1 MIRRRWSEGDA
12 GTRTGPNLL
21 DMTPVREVEWEED
34 EGGVV
39 TLLRSRPR
47 VRGPRSM
54 GRWVSFMLAPPR
66 IRLDEVGSF
75 AWLRMS
81 GTINVGELAALVRNE
96 FGDRVDPVNQRLG
109 HLVRLLKR
117 ERFVSYAELRGPMRD
132 PGRRM

>member
-1 MIRRRWSEGDA
+1 MIGRRGPRRDSDA
-12 GTRTGPNLL
+12 RIGPNLL

-34 EGGVV
+34 ESGVV
-39 TLLRSRPR
+39 TLVRSRPR

-81 GTINVGELAALVRNE
+81 GTMKVGDLAALVREE
-96 FGDRVDPVNQRLG
+96 FGERVDPVNQRLG

-117 ERFVSYAELRGPMRD
+117 ERFVSYLELRDPTRFSGP
-132 PGRRM
+132 

>member
-1 MIRRRWSEGDA
+1 MIRRDRSEGNA
-12 GTRTGPNLL
+12 GTRSGPNLL
-21 DMTPVREVEWEED
+21 DMTPVRQVEWEED
-34 EGGVV
+34 ESGVV
-39 TLLRSRPR
+39 TLVRRRPR

-81 GTINVGELAALVRNE
+81 GSIDVGDLAALVREE
-96 FGDRVDPVNQRLG
+96 FGDRVEPVNQRLG

-117 ERFVSYAELRGPMRD
+117 ERFVSYMEPKGIATRS
-132 PGRRM
+132 

>member
-1 MIRRRWSEGDA
+1 MIRRRRSRGDA

-34 EGGVV
+34 ESGIV
-39 TLLRSRPR
+39 TLIRSRPR

-75 AWLRMS
+75 AWRRMS
-81 GTINVGELAALVRNE
+81 GTINVGELAALVREE

-117 ERFVSYAELRGPMRD
+117 ERFVSYVQPRGPIRD

>member
-1 MIRRRWSEGDA
+1 MIGRRGPRRDSDA
-12 GTRTGPNLL
+12 RIGPNLL

-34 EGGVV
+34 ESGVV
-39 TLLRSRPR
+39 TLVRSRPR

-66 IRLDEVGSF
+66 IRLDEVGSY

-81 GTINVGELAALVRNE
+81 GTINVGDLAELVREE
-96 FGDRVDPVNQRLG
+96 FGERVDPVNQRLG

-117 ERFVSYAELRGPMRD
+117 ERFVSYMELNGPVRGS
-132 PGRRM
+132 GA

>member
-1 MIRRRWSEGDA
+1 VIRRGRSERNA
-12 GTRTGPNLL
+12 STRPGPNLL

-34 EGGVV
+34 ESGVV
-39 TLLRSRPR
+39 TLVRRRPR

-81 GTINVGELAALVRNE
+81 GSIDVGDLAALVREE
-96 FGDRVDPVNQRLG
+96 FGDRVEPVNQRLG

-117 ERFVSYAELRGPMRD
+117 ERFVSYMEPKGIATRS
-132 PGRRM
+132 

>member
-1 MIRRRWSEGDA
+1 MIGRRGSRRDTDA
-12 GTRTGPNLL
+12 RIGPNLL

-34 EGGVV
+34 ESGVV
-39 TLLRSRPR
+39 TLVRSRPR

-81 GTINVGELAALVRNE
+81 GTMKVGDLAALVREE
-96 FGDRVDPVNQRLG
+96 FGERVDPVNQRLG

-117 ERFVSYAELRGPMRD
+117 ERFVSYLEMKDPTRFSGP
-132 PGRRM
+132 

>member
-1 MIRRRWSEGDA
+1 MIGRRGSRRDA
-12 GTRTGPNLL
+12 GARAGPNLL

-34 EGGVV
+34 ETGIV
-39 TLLRSRPR
+39 TLVRSRPR

-81 GTINVGELAALVRNE
+81 GTRNVGELAALVREE

-117 ERFVSYAELRGPMRD
+117 ERFVSYLD
-132 PGRRM
+132 P

>member
-1 MIRRRWSEGDA
+1 MIGRRGSRRDTDA
-12 GTRTGPNLL
+12 PIGPNLL

-34 EGGVV
+34 ESGVV
-39 TLLRSRPR
+39 TLVRSRPR

-81 GTINVGELAALVRNE
+81 GTMKVGDLAALVREE
-96 FGDRVDPVNQRLG
+96 FGERVDPVNQRLG

-117 ERFVSYAELRGPMRD
+117 ERFVSYLEMKDPTRFSGP
-132 PGRRM
+132 